1 MTMKNAS
8 SRCQSAIDVP
18 AKFCRKIVAALGKLK
33 SRLHEKYERAYPGH
47 GQLIRQA
54 VAEAEELAWQ
64 TAFPHL
70 FLPDFVEVRLAEM
83 VAAREPA
90 FAGAA

>member
-1 MTMKNAS
+1 MKTAS
-8 SRCQSAIDVP
+8 NSRRSQSAIG
-18 AKFCRKIVAALGKLK
+18 ASTKFCREIVAALGKLK
-33 SRLHEKYERAYPGH
+33 SRLQEKYERAYPGH

-70 FLPDFVEVRLAEM
+70 FLPDFAEVRLAEM

-90 FAGAA
+90 LARAA